1 MGTLIRGMA
10 TACLFIFCQCSLAQ
24 TSVWQASN
32 GSNTVYFGGTIHM
45 LRASDYP
52 LPQAFEQAYAAADNL
67 YFEIDLDE
75 MDSIASQMAMVQ
87 QLMYTDGQNLQSVL
101 NEEAYRALSDY
112 TSQLGIPMMLLQN
125 MKPGMLVSTLEIM
138 AFQQLGF
145 TPQGVDL
152 YFHQRAKTD
161 GKSITGLESIEE
173 QISFLTRMGEGEE
186 SDFVLLS
193 LRDLGTI
200 ADNIDSMITPWRE
213 GDVAALND
221 LFIGQMQ
228 VETPEVYEQLLVRRN
243 RAWMPEIEA
252 MLGDADTEFVLVGAA
267 HMVGEDGLLQM
278 LRSRGYQVRQL

>member
-1 MGTLIRGMA
+1 MRTLIRGMV
-10 TACLFIFCQCSLAQ
+10 TASLFIFWQCSLAQ
-24 TSVWQASN
+24 TSVWQVSN

-52 LPQAFEQAYAAADNL
+52 LPPAFEQAYVAADNL
-67 YFEIDLDE
+67 YFEIDLDD
-75 MDSIASQMAMVQ
+75 MDSIASQMAMLQ
-87 QLMYTDGQNLQSVL
+87 QLMYTDGQNLQTVL

-152 YFHQRAKTD
+152 TFNQRAKAD
-161 GKSITGLESIEE
+161 GKAIAGLETAQE

-186 SDFVLLS
+186 SEFVLLS
-193 LRDLGTI
+193 LRDLETI
-200 ADNIDSMITPWRE
+200 ADNIDSMIEPWRE
-213 GDVAALND
+213 GDVAALDD

-228 VETPEVYEQLLVRRN
+228 AETPEVYEELLVRRN
-243 RAWMPEIEA
+243 RAWMPEIES
-252 MLGDADTEFVLVGAA
+252 MLADADTEFVLVGVA

-278 LRSRGYQVRQL
+278 LRRRGYQVRQL

>member
-1 MGTLIRGMA
+1 MRTLIRGMV
-10 TACLFIFCQCSLAQ
+10 TASLFIFWQCSLAQ
-24 TSVWQASN
+24 TSVWQVSN

-52 LPQAFEQAYAAADNL
+52 LPPAFEQAYVAADNL
-67 YFEIDLDE
+67 YFEIDLDD
-75 MDSIASQMAMVQ
+75 MDSIASQMAMLQ
-87 QLMYTDGQNLQSVL
+87 QLMYTDGQNLQTVL

-152 YFHQRAKTD
+152 TFNQRAKAD
-161 GKSITGLESIEE
+161 GKAIAGLETAQE
-173 QISFLTRMGEGEE
+173 QISFLTRMGESEE
-186 SDFVLLS
+186 SEFVLLS
-193 LRDLGTI
+193 LRDLETI
-200 ADNIDSMITPWRE
+200 ADNIDSMIEPWRE
-213 GDVAALND
+213 GDVAALDD

-228 VETPEVYEQLLVRRN
+228 AETPEVYEELLVRRN
-243 RAWMPEIEA
+243 RAWMPEIES
-252 MLGDADTEFVLVGAA
+252 MLADADTEFVLVGVA

-278 LRSRGYQVRQL
+278 LRRRGYQVRQL